1 MNCERSNRYRIR
13 TVYTIQKPHT
23 YNMMMPSL
31 LCGMLEE
38 GTLEFQVFFSKFS
51 RFVRNVKLKLFLQLS
66 FKEYVY
72 LLVSRR
78 NRDPNDV
85 FEIFDFLLSLQSVC
99 SNMSHTFCITFST
112 QTQTH
117 THKSTDWTETSDLFC
132 DETILKEK
140 KRLLAK
146 VNLSRTLSFHHT
158 NRPPP

>member
-85 FEIFDFLLSLQSVC
+85 FEIFDFLLSLQIPHSKI
-99 SNMSHTFCITFST
+99 SHSFCVTFSI

-117 THKSTDWTETSDLFC
+117 THTNKSTDWTETSDLFC

-140 KRLLAK
+140 KQLLAK
-146 VNLSRTLSFHHT
+146 VISLALSLNHT
-158 NRPPP
+158 RHPP